1 MLKNWAFFSESCGF
15 DRMRASSVL
24 GGGSWR
30 SQLVQT
36 RSMHQLTLRNR
47 PLVQSHHAL
56 TSTDICTV
64 LLGVFRIGLPG
75 HILAPNKGLIQQP
88 LCQKLKLKKSAGTT
102 AVSDESSSLQ
112 LLFSGGCDHDQAT
125 FVMSAILYKSQLP
138 IVLQHQDDIMQ
149 T

>member
-1 MLKNWAFFSESCGF
+1 M
-15 DRMRASSVL
+15 
-24 GGGSWR
+24 
-30 SQLVQT
+30 
-36 RSMHQLTLRNR
+36 
-47 PLVQSHHAL
+47 
-56 TSTDICTV
+56 
-64 LLGVFRIGLPG
+64 PG
-75 HILAPNKGLIQQP
+75 HVLAANMGLIQQP